1 MSLSYELHSIFRFAY
16 YNKILNAIHLK
27 TILESLLSILYY
39 CKYYL
44 NKNNKND
51 FSHRERMHLNFFLT
65 DQMRSENP
73 EIQLHFQLRMFLRNI
88 YLKKHIPVIIKT
100 KTFVCMNIFLAKI
113 INEIK
118 IYKTLVFS
126 GLIKMPNSIKYG
138 TVFIF
143 L

>member
-1 MSLSYELHSIFRFAY
+1 MISVTEKECISTSFI
-16 YNKILNAIHLK
+16 
-27 TILESLLSILYY
+27 
-39 CKYYL
+39 
-44 NKNNKND
+44 
-51 FSHRERMHLNFFLT
+51 T

-100 KTFVCMNIFLAKI
+100 KTFVCMNIFLTKI